1 MKTLL
6 ERSRFAVAPVA
17 IALAVLAFVVFVWAG
32 VQAVNLV
39 VELMKDDG
47 WKRDALVGKL
57 LGTFDLFLIGSVI
70 LIVAVGMW
78 ELFVGDLELP
88 EILTITDLTALKQ
101 KVSDLLVL
109 VIAIQFAKRFLSGET
124 GLDLLYAGAAVALV
138 GGTLVLFTLRQKP
151 AAKAAPSAGPT
162 AGADG

>member
-17 IALAVLAFVVFVWAG
+17 IALAVLAFVVFIWAG
-32 VQAVNLV
+32 AQAVALIGDLV
-39 VELMKDDG
+39 RDDG

-78 ELFVGDLELP
+78 ELFVSDLDLP
-88 EILTITDLTALKQ
+88 EILTVSDLTALKQ
-101 KVSDLLVL
+101 KVGDLLVL
-109 VIAIQFAKRFLSGET
+109 VIAIQFAKRFLAGDT
-124 GLDLLYAGAAVALV
+124 GVDLLYAGAAVALV
-138 GGTLVLFTLRQKP
+138 GGTLVLFTMRQKP
-151 AAKAAPSAGPT
+151 GGPKA
-162 AGADG
+162 